1 MDVMAMD
8 FQMII
13 PILAKGRSIIGVG
26 SNDISVS
33 DVRALNKRL
42 REIDPNLKKLMV
54 REAKTI
60 GRIAESKIKSAIPVT
75 TPLRATNSVGRMSW
89 DHQISSKGGLVAAN
103 KTMVQF
109 RTSASGRSATTSLV
123 AVKVLAPMTVV
134 ADMAGRS
141 GRQMNKGYKNSGYT
155 REFLRNG
162 VPVRMKLNGQ
172 GDGMLKKLG
181 PGGSRYAWPALIEDK
196 PQLEA
201 QLRLIL
207 KKYEAI
213 ANRGFN

>member
-1 MDVMAMD
+1 MATD
-8 FQMII
+8 FQLII

-26 SNDISVS
+26 SNDISVR

-42 REIDPNLKKLMV
+42 REIDPNLKKMMV

-60 GRIAESKIKSAIPVT
+60 GRIAESKIKSAIPTT

-109 RTSASGRSATTSLV
+109 RTATSGRSATTSLV
-123 AVKVLAPMTVV
+123 AVKVVAPMTVV

-141 GRQMNKGYKNSGYT
+141 GRQINKGYKNSGYT
-155 REFLRNG
+155 REFYRNG
-162 VPVRMKLNGQ
+162 VAVRMRLNGQ
-172 GDGMLKKLG
+172 GEGMIKKLG
-181 PGGSRYAWPALIEDK
+181 PGGSRYAWPALIADK
-196 PQLEA
+196 PMLEA